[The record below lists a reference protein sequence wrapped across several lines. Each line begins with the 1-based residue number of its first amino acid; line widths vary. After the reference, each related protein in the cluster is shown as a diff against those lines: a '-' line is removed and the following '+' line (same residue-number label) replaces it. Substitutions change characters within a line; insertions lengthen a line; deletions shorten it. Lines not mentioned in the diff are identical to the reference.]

1 MRTLKYAILGLL
13 MRSPVTG
20 YDIAKEFGDGLGCF
34 WRAKHSQIY
43 PELKRLTDDGLIQ
56 FRTVIQGERMEKKHY
71 EITDKGKEDFLCWLS
86 QDPPLDPTPKDVFKL
101 RSYYSQWISTADY
114 LVLLD
119 KQIEKRLAKYT
130 FLSDRLKNVYGD
142 RDIASLTGSDRGD
155 YLVLLGAVM
164 REQTYLDWLQRSREV
179 VTMWDD
185 SSDAQCEQ

>member
-1 MRTLKYAILGLL
+1 MK
-13 MRSPVTG
+13 
-20 YDIAKEFGDGLGCF
+20 
-34 WRAKHSQIY
+34 
-43 PELKRLTDDGLIQ
+43 
-56 FRTVIQGERMEKKHY
+56 
-71 EITDKGKEDFLCWLS
+71 
-86 QDPPLDPTPKDVFKL
+86 DPPLDPTPKDVFKL

-185 SSDAQCEQ
+185 SSDA